1 MRYMERSKYRE
12 VYETLLQEMRSGKY
26 KNRRDFPSDVALT
39 RRFHCSAQPV
49 KRAMEQLQRD
59 GFVVRCQGQ
68 GTFTTALARNA
79 SGKIGV
85 IVHAPH
91 DVLSGTF
98 VARICDALTRVG
110 RRNDYQVIIGKLT
123 ASSPVECARQMQQK
137 AREFSNAD
145 VEAVVLQPVH
155 LIPDAQAVSRNIVA
169 VLSSHG
175 IPVVLFDFDIEK
187 PPSRSPLDVVG
198 IDNTNVGY
206 RLGNHLI
213 DVGAKNIHFLMRPN
227 WASTVCKRLRGVA
240 SAVWERLGTWSRDNV
255 LEAEPDDV
263 AALKRHI
270 KRCGRRP
277 PDAFVCGNDSAA
289 VQLLEGLKSI
299 GLSVPADIMLAGF
312 DDDCHATSCRPMLTT
327 IRQPYDELGE
337 ILFRTTMERIRH
349 PKDPPREITL
359 DAPLVVRESTV
370 RKRKTGGNDD
380 LWERKSHSAETSS

>member
-1 MRYMERSKYRE
+1 MVECTLVESKYRE

-26 KNRRDFPSDVALT
+26 KKRREFPSDIALT
-39 RRFHCSAQPV
+39 RRFHCSPQPI

-59 GFVVRCQGQ
+59 GFVVRRQGQ

-91 DVLSGTF
+91 DGQPGSF
-98 VARICDALTRVG
+98 ISKMCDALTRVG
-110 RRNDYQVIIGKLT
+110 RRNDYQVTIGRLS
-123 ASSPVECARQMQQK
+123 ASNPAECARQMQLK
-137 AREFSNAD
+137 AREFSGAD

-155 LIPDAQAVSRNIVA
+155 LIPDAQVVSRNIVE

-187 PPSRSPLDVVG
+187 PPCRSPLDVVG

-240 SAVWERLGTWSRDNV
+240 SAVWERLGVWSKANV

-263 AALKRHI
+263 VALKRHMR
-270 KRCGRRP
+270 RCGRHP

-289 VQLLEGLKSI
+289 VRLLETLRSI
-299 GLSVPADIMLAGF
+299 GVRVPEDMMLVGF
-312 DDDCHATSCRPMLTT
+312 DDDCHATSCRPTLTT
-327 IRQPYDELGE
+327 IRQPYDELAE

-349 PKDPPREITL
+349 PKAPPREITL

-370 RKRKTGGNDD
+370 RKRSVD
-380 LWERKSHSAETSS
+380 RK